1 MARIAGVLALLVGSA
16 VAFAPSPRFPTLR
29 RQRCASVRV
38 AMGMERTFIMVKPDG
53 VERGL
58 TGRIISRFEDRGLAL
73 EAAKFV
79 KADPALLK
87 EHYCHIADKPFF
99 PALLDYMTS
108 APVFQMVWKGKGAVE
123 AGRAILGETNPL
135 ASPAGTVR
143 GDFGVDVGRNLCH
156 GSDSAEAAEKEIAMW
171 FSEDQIVEW
180 SPKMAALV
188 VEDVDDECVLFNP
201 VDGGCMVEE
210 SGDPEKDRQSVVEAL
225 ESMLDKERNIF
236 ENVSKSNQ
244 A

>member
-29 RQRCASVRV
+29 RQRGASVRV

-135 ASPAGTVR
+135 ASPAGDLGISFLKSSFCFLIFAQLVIARSSFSTVSLR
-143 GDFGVDVGRNLCH
+143 
-156 GSDSAEAAEKEIAMW
+156 
-171 FSEDQIVEW
+171 
-180 SPKMAALV
+180 
-188 VEDVDDECVLFNP
+188 
-201 VDGGCMVEE
+201 
-210 SGDPEKDRQSVVEAL
+210 
-225 ESMLDKERNIF
+225 
-236 ENVSKSNQ
+236 NQ
-244 A
+244 ALQIILDP